1 MSKLTEICKSRKAP
15 LVETDINE
23 LGDKRLDPKEGVA
36 QQREKCLAQASQ
48 YRIEDQDELADA
60 GRMYGARLG
69 YAALLSRLQKLAPGL
84 QARDGAPGQLAL
96 YFPRKEKELDAAI
109 REGSGGSG
117 DLFFL
122 MHKYVGG
129 FPKEELPE
137 WGYVDIDTSL
147 IATREHS
154 RGWRTVLIGLMHCS
168 VISYQDAIEEF
179 GDPAKDPRG
188 HIWLKKTKEWRQNPL
203 QKFTLREY
211 VEAQKA

>member
-1 MSKLTEICKSRKAP
+1 MNKLTEITRTRKAP

-36 QQREKCLAQASQ
+36 QQREKCLAQAAKF
-48 YRIEDQDELADA
+48 RIEDQDELANAD
-60 GRMYGARLG
+60 RIYGPRLN
-69 YAALLSRLQKLAPGL
+69 YAALLERLQRLAPGL

-96 YFPRKEKELDAAI
+96 YFPRKPQELDAAI

-122 MHKYVGG
+122 LNKYVGG
-129 FPKEELPE
+129 FPKDEIPE

-147 IATREHS
+147 VATREHA
-154 RGWRTVLIGLMHCS
+154 RGWRTVLIGLIHCS
-168 VISYQDAIEEF
+168 VISYQQAIDEF
-179 GDPAKDPRG
+179 GDPATDARSK
-188 HIWLKKTKEWRQNPL
+188 IWMKKTLEWRQNPT

-211 VEAQKA
+211 VEALQA